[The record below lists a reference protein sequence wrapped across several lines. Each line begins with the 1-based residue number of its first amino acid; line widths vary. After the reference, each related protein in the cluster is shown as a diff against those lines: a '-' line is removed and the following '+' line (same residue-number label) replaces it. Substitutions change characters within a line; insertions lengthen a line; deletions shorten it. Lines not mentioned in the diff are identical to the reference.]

1 MRMSITLYQRDIT
14 KHGILELWIVDQ
26 ERVKKN
32 NLWNLKKIK
41 KLATSKEFQRKS
53 GLWRL
58 NIGWQSGYIRV
69 RGDVVRSLFGSLVH
83 TGIIVLLKRN
93 YSILNS
99 IPLQLWVVINYMY
112 IHIQEISSLLLKS
125 FQRDK
130 NSVLSSNFCWTLNLK

>member
-1 MRMSITLYQRDIT
+1 MSITLYQCDIT

-41 KLATSKEFQRKS
+41 KLATSKEIQRKS

-112 IHIQEISSLLLKS
+112 IHIQEISSLSLKN

-130 NSVLSSNFCWTLNLK
+130 NSVLNLNFYWPLNR

>member
-69 RGDVVRSLFGSLVH
+69 RGDVVRSLSGSLVH

-112 IHIQEISSLLLKS
+112 IHIQEISSLSLKN

-130 NSVLSSNFCWTLNLK
+130 NSVLNLNFYWPLNR